1 MLTIV
6 TSYTRPNISVKF
18 YVPNQ
23 DFADLFRNNYMG
35 TGKILESRSELTSDG
50 LTAVITAVWR
60 TRADF
65 AEFLDEPVLVAMK
78 ADRQNYMDANGITV
92 EQTIEYIPTAG
103 EPGFE
108 ELSE

>member
-6 TSYTRPNISVKF
+6 TSYTRPNASVNF
-18 YVPNQ
+18 YVGGQ
-23 DFADLFRNNYMG
+23 DFADLFRNSYIS
-35 TGKILESRSELTSDG
+35 TGKILESSSTLTNDG
-50 LTAVITAVWR
+50 LTAVVTAVWR

-92 EQTIEYIPTAG
+92 EQTIEYVPTAG

-108 ELSE
+108 AFAE